1 VGSFD
6 PRDAA
11 AARISIAE
19 KNSIAS
25 FRDSRR
31 VASPADGLMLQEG
44 TFTMSW
50 NWTDGCKPTKHT
62 GIYKTATGYRVRV
75 RALDPRTGTLKGKNR
90 EYEGLTLDQ
99 AMLMQE
105 QMRAEIRCGGRS
117 EQSRRAKYGDYATSL
132 FERKLGTGELKSAKS
147 KERWVQTQDGH
158 LIPAFGDWYIDQI
171 RRTDIED
178 WKASQ
183 GKRVQAGKLSP
194 HTVNGW
200 LRILLTTLRQAL
212 IDLDQEYD
220 PTKGIKPLDTS
231 TWHTYTEEEPNSL
244 TVDEV
249 PRFMAMAR
257 ALFPQHYA
265 MLALGLATGRRP
277 SELRPLRHKGPT
289 SDILWTDGVL
299 LVRRSETRGE
309 VMETTKTGRRLRIP
323 LPVELMDILR
333 WHVSS
338 LPEGP
343 MRDSELLFPSLVGGY
358 RAPSCLDKPIREI
371 AAAAKIEKNLT
382 PRLMR
387 RTFQDLGRAADVHDF
402 VVRAISGHA
411 TSSMQQHYS
420 SVSGDEVRKGL
431 AKVLVLA
438 GLAGAVDESSNSDFR
453 RAS

>member
-1 VGSFD
+1 
-6 PRDAA
+6 
-11 AARISIAE
+11 
-19 KNSIAS
+19 
-25 FRDSRR
+25 
-31 VASPADGLMLQEG
+31 MLQEG

-50 NWTDGCKPTKHT
+50 DWTGGCKPTKHT
-62 GIYKTATGYRVRV
+62 GIYKTKTGYRVRV
-75 RALDPRTGTLKGKNR
+75 RAMDPRTGTLKEKNR
-90 EYEGLTLDQ
+90 EFEGLTLEE
-99 AMLMQE
+99 AMLRQE
-105 QMRAEIRCGGRS
+105 QMRAEIRCGGRGD
-117 EQSRRAKYGDYATSL
+117 QQQRVKYGDYATSL
-132 FERKLGTGELKSAKS
+132 FERKLGTGDLKSAKS
-147 KERWVQTQDGH
+147 KERWVHTQDGH

-171 RRTDIED
+171 RRTNIED
-178 WKASQ
+178 WKAIQ
-183 GKRVQAGKLSP
+183 GKRVQSGKLSP
-194 HTVNGW
+194 HTANGW

-212 IDLDQEYD
+212 VDLDQEYD

-249 PRFMAMAR
+249 PRFMATAR
-257 ALFPQHYA
+257 ELFPQHYA

-289 SDILWTDGVL
+289 PDILWGEGVL

-323 LPVELMDILR
+323 LPLELTEILR
-333 WHVSS
+333 CHVVS
-338 LPEGP
+338 LPDGP
-343 MRDSELLFPSLVGGY
+343 MRDSELLFPSLTGGY

-371 AAAAKIEKNLT
+371 ATAAKIGKALT

-387 RTFQDLGRAADVHDF
+387 RTFQDLGRAANVHDF

-411 TSSMQQHYS
+411 TTNMQEHYS

-438 GLAGAVDESSNSDFR
+438 GLAGGGDHQGGEGIR
-453 RAS
+453 QAS